1 MKGHVQAMN
10 SVLPYL
16 LGAAML
22 ATVITLFL
30 GVIGFA
36 FGGKWSAAHANKLMS
51 LRVALQAVAIV
62 LFALLM
68 LWQLK

>member
-1 MKGHVQAMN
+1 MD
-10 SVLPYL
+10 SILPYL
-16 LGAAML
+16 LGGAML
-22 ATVITLFL
+22 ATVVTLFV

-62 LFALLM
+62 LFALNV
-68 LWQLK
+68 LWQMK

>member
-1 MKGHVQAMN
+1 MD
-10 SVLPYL
+10 SILPYL

-22 ATVITLFL
+22 ATVVTLFV

-36 FGGKWSAAHANKLMS
+36 FGGMWSAAHAIKLLS

-62 LFALLM
+62 LFALIV
-68 LWQLK
+68 LWQMR

>member
-1 MKGHVQAMN
+1 MN

-22 ATVITLFL
+22 ATVITLFV

-36 FGGKWSAAHANKLMS
+36 VGGKWSAAHANKLMS
-51 LRVALQAVAIV
+51 LRVALQAVAII
-62 LFALLM
+62 LFALIIFS
-68 LWQLK
+68 QLK